1 MGVEKKY
8 RLIAK
13 LGADLLKKE
22 DVSQASIVRKIKTL
36 GGSISP
42 AALANVL
49 NNKQAGLKVLKTAA
63 NGIQAIVKSE
73 LGLVYDDKSQNF
85 TQYLEGPWLK
95 VIIEEDSLST
105 TPNKPQGLTCHRDGR
120 LSHTYKIEF
129 MRSAQHEIIEL
140 GVKLSAFV
148 GYFTQRK
155 PKEYKEKVVELL
167 KKGVRFHCYTLDP
180 SWQEAG
186 MYFND
191 RALIQPDEFG
201 ALKESVRNI
210 EKLQR
215 IAHEFKDAKLTG
227 TFELYAYRHIPYLH
241 ILAVDPDTPNG
252 KMMISPYLY
261 GVPRSEAPVW
271 EFTKKDEPELF
282 KTYQR
287 TLGAIIK
294 DAKLLT

>member
-1 MGVEKKY
+1 MDTENKY
-8 RLIAK
+8 RRIAK
-13 LGADLLKKE
+13 SGAGLLKKE
-22 DVSQASIVRKIKTL
+22 DVSQASIVRKMKTL
-36 GGSISP
+36 GKNISP

-49 NNKQAGLKVLKTAA
+49 NDKQVGIKTLKIAV
-63 NGIQAIVKSE
+63 NGIREIVKSE

-85 TQYLEGPWLK
+85 TQHLEGPWLK
-95 VIIEEDSLST
+95 VIIEEHGLPT
-105 TPNKPQGLTCHRDGR
+105 APNKPQGLICHRDGR

-129 MRSAQHEIIEL
+129 MRMAQHEIIEL
-140 GVKLSAFV
+140 GVKLGAFV
-148 GYFTQRK
+148 SYFTQRR
-155 PKEYKEKVVELL
+155 PKEYKEEVAKLL
-167 KKGVRFHCYTLDP
+167 KKGVRFHCYTLEP

-191 RALIQPDEFG
+191 RALIQPDELG

-215 IAHEFKDAKLTG
+215 IAQEFKDAKLTG

-241 ILAVDPDTPNG
+241 ILAVDPETPHG

-287 TLGAIIK
+287 TLSAITK
-294 DAKLLT
+294 DAKPLT